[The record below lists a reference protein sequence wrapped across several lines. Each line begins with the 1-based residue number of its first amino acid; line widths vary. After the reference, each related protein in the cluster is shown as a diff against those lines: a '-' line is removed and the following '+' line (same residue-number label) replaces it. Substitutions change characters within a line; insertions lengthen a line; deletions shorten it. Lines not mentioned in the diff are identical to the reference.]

1 MANLIPDDIVKM
13 DRDEFLTFLDTTPDS
28 TATFAVLGIGVTD
41 YGIDYSPSV
50 DTEKWIIEKTAR
62 PVHTA
67 NEKSGSVTQTV
78 YKGDPLFE
86 FIKNGRDKL
95 NYKTHILDVD
105 VFDGTESAGEITA
118 PAKLSDGMIA
128 IESFMGEDAAIE
140 YTIHYAGDAK
150 DGIATISA
158 EGEVTFAENTSL

>member
-1 MANLIPDDIVKM
+1 MANLIPDNIKKM

-28 TATFAVLGIGVTD
+28 QYTFKVLGIGVTD

-50 DTEKWIIEKTAR
+50 DTEKWIIEKNAR

-86 FIKNGRDKL
+86 FIKAGRDKL

-105 VFDGTESAGEITA
+105 VFDGTESAGVITA
-118 PAKLSDGMIA
+118 PAKLSDGMVA
-128 IESFMGEDAAIE
+128 IETFMGEDATIE
-140 YTIHYAGDAK
+140 YSLTYSGDPK
-150 DGIATISA
+150 EGTATIA
-158 EGEVTFAENTSL
+158 ADGTVTFTENTSL